1 MLNQIIWKSS
11 CPLDV
16 STRRELLTRTSFNRA
31 CINASVAKAGL
42 CRGCK
47 ANRKDILKFSLI
59 CRRVK
64 FQEPSN
70 GFALLGHVFANITLI
85 IGPHMNNHCKNR
97 CIMEQ
102 RCRSI
107 NIGQA
112 RNDKVLCQ
120 LSDSDQWK
128 HPKYLKP
135 MDYFLYLSIE
145 VRSLTPRSQGKNK
158 CQF

>member
-16 STRRELLTRTSFNRA
+16 STRRELLTGTSFNRA

-42 CRGCK
+42 CRRCK

-70 GFALLGHVFANITLI
+70 GFALVGHVFANITLI
-85 IGPHMNNHCKNR
+85 IGSHMNNHCKNR

-112 RNDKVLCQ
+112 RNDKVLCR

-135 MDYFLYLSIE
+135 MDYFLYLGIE

>member
-1 MLNQIIWKSS
+1 MFNQIIWKSS

-42 CRGCK
+42 CRRCK

-70 GFALLGHVFANITLI
+70 GFALVGHVFANITLI

-112 RNDKVLCQ
+112 RVR
-120 LSDSDQWK
+120 
-128 HPKYLKP
+128 
-135 MDYFLYLSIE
+135 
-145 VRSLTPRSQGKNK
+145 VRSCVSWVTLINENIRNIWNLWITFYTWVSR
-158 CQF
+158 